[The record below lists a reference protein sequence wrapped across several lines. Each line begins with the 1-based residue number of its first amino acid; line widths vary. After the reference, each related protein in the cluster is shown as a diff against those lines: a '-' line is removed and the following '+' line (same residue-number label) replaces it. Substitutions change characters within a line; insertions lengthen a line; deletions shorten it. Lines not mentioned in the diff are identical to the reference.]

1 MEDKKRRVLCQD
13 CRAVSEVY
21 GQLLMISIVVIA
33 FSTIAV
39 TVFSDGGAVKPE
51 HTPNT
56 DLRENINT
64 DTNDIQ
70 IFHSG
75 GETIDLSA
83 IKIVLNV
90 NGLQVVPPYDRF
102 NFQVKDPDGTLRV
115 KNSDGTF
122 KSKNSDGIYFSNN
135 VFGLGDCIII
145 NTDTTPDPANPT
157 KKLDLKSTDDID
169 MFFVDM
175 PSEQVIQKAVL
186 QKGSRES
193 NFPYWITP
201 HPYGSA
207 YDSSTDE
214 WLPTELVDGINDN
227 VMTDCK
233 MYKDQWSHETF
244 TFGIDQYGLNLKDLL
259 TKVELKI
266 VYTVHDNSQ
275 QQLTLEINDKNPDTW
290 VNIVPSD
297 INLENYKTIT
307 ETDEEL
313 PVFDIIDQVNTFEE
327 LRNLQVRFSAYGNAD
342 SNNKFGWVDF
352 IAIHV
357 E

>member
-1 MEDKKRRVLCQD
+1 VEGKRHRILCQD

-33 FSTIAV
+33 FGTIGMA
-39 TVFSDGGAVKPE
+39 VFSDGGAVKPE

-56 DLRENINT
+56 DLRENINA

-70 IFHSG
+70 IIHSG

-83 IKIVLNV
+83 IKIILYV

-102 NFQVKDPDGTLRV
+102 NFQVKDSDGTLRV

-122 KSKNSDGIYFSNN
+122 KSKNSDGTYSSNN
-135 VFGLGDCIII
+135 VFRLGDCIII
-145 NTDTTPDPANPT
+145 DTDNTADPANPT
-157 KKLDLKSTDDID
+157 KKLDLKTTDDID
-169 MFFVDM
+169 MFFVDT

-193 NFPYWITP
+193 KFPYWITP
-201 HPYGSA
+201 HPYGSV
-207 YDSSTDE
+207 YDSSTKE
-214 WLPTELVDGINDN
+214 WLPTELTDGINDN
-227 VMTDCK
+227 LMTDCQ
-233 MYKDQWSHETF
+233 MYKGQWSSETF
-244 TFGIDQYGLNLKDLL
+244 TFGIDQYGLNLKDPL

-266 VYTVHDNSQ
+266 VYTVHDDSQ

-290 VNIVPSD
+290 VNIVPSN
-297 INLENYKTIT
+297 INLEKYKTII

-313 PVFDIIDQVNTFEE
+313 PVFDITDQVKTVEE
-327 LRNLQVRFSAYGNAD
+327 LRNLKVRFSAYGNAD

-352 IAIHV
+352 IAIHA